1 MDSSTAKNPA
11 SAIVKQRPIRSPIVR
26 LLSATILL
34 LITSALPAADTLPSA
49 GEIISKAVARAKWQ
63 KEQGREA
70 AFLYHYRNRRTKFD
84 SSGKPSSTEER
95 LYRVYPL
102 DGEPYY
108 ELIEIGGKP
117 PDAKEREKERKRQEE
132 FRDERAKKARGEK
145 SDDDR
150 IAFDKDLIDRY
161 TSTVERVTEVN
172 GRRTYVLRFEPRH
185 GDLPVRKRIDH
196 ALNNSAG
203 RLWIDAEEF
212 GVARVEF
219 DLLRPVKFWGGL
231 IGAIRDMEGRLEFTR
246 LNGGVWHPK
255 HMEVR
260 MEGRVLWNS
269 LDQKMVMDWLDFRPA
284 GESTDSGE
292 R

>member
-1 MDSSTAKNPA
+1 M
-11 SAIVKQRPIRSPIVR
+11 R
-26 LLSATILL
+26 LLPTIILL
-34 LITSALPAADTLPSA
+34 TLPAALPGADALPSA
-49 GEIISKAVARAKWQ
+49 GEIIGKAVARAKWQ
-63 KEQGREA
+63 QEQGREA
-70 AFLYHYRNRRTKFD
+70 AFRYRYRNRRTKLD
-84 SSGKPSSTEER
+84 SSGKPASTEER

-108 ELIEIGGKP
+108 ELIEIDGKP
-117 PDAKEREKERKRQEE
+117 PDAEEREKERKRQAE
-132 FRDERAKKARGEK
+132 FREKRAQAARGEK

-150 IAFDKDLIDRY
+150 IAFDQDLIERY
-161 TSTVERVTEVN
+161 TSTIEGITGIN
-172 GRRTYVLRFEPRH
+172 GRRTYVLRFQPRE

-196 ALNNSAG
+196 ALNNAAG

-231 IGAIRDMEGRLEFTR
+231 IGAIGGMDGRLEFTR
-246 LNGGVWHPK
+246 LEGGVWHPM
-255 HMEVR
+255 HMEVQ

-269 LDQKMVMDWLDFRPA
+269 LDQKIVMDWLDFRPA
-284 GESTDSGE
+284 AEASESGG